1 MQIKY
6 RYLYYGLIQ
15 TNSDLF
21 GSVTKWKIDSN
32 DLKSQNLI
40 DISEKHKYIISRSH
54 SVQEFTL

>member
-21 GSVTKWKIDSN
+21 GSVTKWKIYSN
-32 DLKSQNLI
+32 DFKSQNLI